1 MEDSQ
6 SNQIEW
12 WNNIARKL
20 NGYQGNYQVSYE
32 GLTGESEFK
41 QIVLEKVRKFPNV
54 LDIGCVDGAFAK
66 EIAPYAS
73 KVTAVD
79 LSPVMIAAA
88 KNSYQEDHVEFIVA
102 NAKELPFQDHTFDLI
117 LSRRGPVSEPEF
129 MEEAIRVTKSGGQIL
144 EITIGN
150 KDAYEFKEIFH
161 RGQGY
166 ERINLSRSSEIKERI
181 ESNPDLKLR
190 EVYEYYSYAYYP
202 TIEDVILLLS
212 STPIVDDFEI
222 TQDFTFINAILEKLG
237 TAKGIRRTYHRLIW
251 IAEKI

>member
-6 SNQIEW
+6 SNQLEW

-41 QIVLEKVRKFPNV
+41 QIVLDMVRKFPNV
-54 LDIGCVDGAFAK
+54 LDIGCADGVFAK
-66 EIAPYAS
+66 EIAPYAG

-88 KNSYQEDHVEFIVA
+88 KNSYKEDHVEFIVA
-102 NAKELPFQDHTFDLI
+102 NAKVLPFQDHTFDLI
-117 LSRRGPVSEPEF
+117 LSRRGPVSEPKF
-129 MEEAIRVTKSGGQIL
+129 LEEAIRVTKSGGQII

-161 RGQGY
+161 RGQSF
-166 ERINLSRSSEIKERI
+166 ERIGQSRSAEITERI

-190 EVYEYYSYAYYP
+190 EVYEYYSDAYYP

-212 STPIVDDFEI
+212 STPIVDDFDI
-222 TQDFTFINAILEKLG
+222 TQDFTFINSILEKLG
-237 TAKGIRRTYHRLIW
+237 TAKGIRRTCHRLIW